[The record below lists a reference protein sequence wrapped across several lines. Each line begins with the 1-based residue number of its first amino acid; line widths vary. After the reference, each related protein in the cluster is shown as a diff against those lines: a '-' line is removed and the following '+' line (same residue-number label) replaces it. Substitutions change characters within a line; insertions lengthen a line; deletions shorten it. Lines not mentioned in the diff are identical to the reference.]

1 MSSIA
6 LKSLTWRRKTVC
18 SKYSQMSIGRTQP
31 HMYFR
36 EKSMKKSSFVV
47 LMMLLT
53 AISSCKKKNNSTSDS
68 SSGSGTTGSAPSS
81 TGPLSYKEGS
91 ADVTVDSANAV
102 LYTTSDVG
110 GPRARKV
117 DIYAF
122 KAGKQVLEFH
132 FAPKTGAQNVAQ
144 NFSSAWLTFM
154 TNNGMDYPGDYYGC
168 TTGHFSLSVCDTV
181 NNKITG
187 TFDFTGNNGSSDKNI
202 TNGNINLT
210 KLKKQ

>member
-1 MSSIA
+1 
-6 LKSLTWRRKTVC
+6 
-18 SKYSQMSIGRTQP
+18 
-31 HMYFR
+31 
-36 EKSMKKSSFVV
+36 MKKHILLLATGLF
-47 LMMLLT
+47 LLT
-53 AISSCKKKNNSTSDS
+53 IACKKKNTSTSDS
-68 SSGSGTTGSAPSS
+68 SSGTSTTGGAPTS
-81 TGPLSYKEGS
+81 TGPVSYKEGS
-91 ADVTVDSANAV
+91 TDITADSANAV
-102 LYTTSDVG
+102 LYTTSDIG
-110 GPRARKV
+110 GPRTRKI

-132 FAPKTGAQNVAQ
+132 FSPKTGAQNVAQ

-154 TNNGMDYPGDYYGC
+154 TNNGMNYPGDYYGC

-202 TNGNINLT
+202 TNGSIQLT